1 MWLAERGYSPTDWGV
16 LRPLIYRRPT
26 PTTYCWWEHGRKEKN
41 LDFFLSVASSPSS
54 MGNMKII
61 IYFRASIKCQHFLVC
76 VTHPAV
82 RYLLPWLWTIFVNVA
97 VACVRWSQKCFGDG
111 LIYMLCCI
119 ASSMKLTEHHKR
131 SSVSPTT
138 ARYDSNK
145 FV

>member
-1 MWLAERGYSPTDWGV
+1 MPT
-16 LRPLIYRRPT
+16 
-26 PTTYCWWEHGRKEKN
+26 
-41 LDFFLSVASSPSS
+41 FSSLCDPPSS
-54 MGNMKII
+54 
-61 IYFRASIKCQHFLVC
+61 SIFTSMVMD
-76 VTHPAV
+76 
-82 RYLLPWLWTIFVNVA
+82 YFVNVA